1 MKKRVFVSFLRS
13 PIGTSFHLEGIRIA
27 LALLSGDEDHEVT
40 VAYIGKG
47 VRCALRGVDASYTK
61 GMFEPLRKGVVGG
74 RLLVEKESLDA
85 ERISEKELG
94 EGFEV
99 VPRARLREAMASA
112 DLTLSF

>member
-1 MKKRVFVSFLRS
+1 LQKKVLVSFLRS

-27 LALLSGDEDHEVT
+27 LALLSGDEDHKVT

-47 VRCALRGVDASYTK
+47 VRCALRGVDVSYTK
-61 GMFEPLRKGVVGG
+61 GMFDPLRKGVTGG
-74 RLLVEKESLDA
+74 RLLVEKESLEA
-85 ERISEKELG
+85 ERIPEKELG

-99 VPRARLREAMASA
+99 VPRKRLKEIIADA